1 MLLKG
6 EEMVKFIN
14 YLREKLN
21 LGRLFPDV
29 FCVNCVIVFIMYLIM
44 FAIVVIASSIG
55 FGSTLAGDNK
65 GIFTTF
71 AHWITSFKAIP
82 LVVIIL
88 PLLGGPLE
96 AILGK
101 KNEMIRDT
109 FVVNS
114 TFVTFILVILMYPQ
128 VMQGDLNFSIPGVLG
143 FGLNFRVDILSYIM
157 AVTAGVL
164 WLFVTIYAHDYMNM
178 EHHRDRFYL
187 WMSITFSGILGTVMA
202 ADLFT
207 MFLFF
212 ELMTFS
218 SYVLVAHNES
228 TESILA
234 GNSYIFIGVV
244 GGLSLLLG
252 MIILYSQTGTFAFTP
267 LASQIAQMGNI
278 KYVMSFLFIVGF
290 GIKAGMLPL
299 HIWLPKAHPVAPTPA
314 SALLSGILIKVG
326 AYGILRLTTSIFMP
340 AMSEIAGYAD
350 PLWNMSK
357 NIGFI
362 VTWMGI
368 ITMTAGVYLA
378 LQQTNMKKMLA
389 YHSIS
394 QMGYII
400 MGIGVEAYLGY
411 KGGMGFAGAI
421 YHIVNHALFKSLL
434 FMVVG
439 VVYLRTKELNMY
451 KLGGL
456 WKKLPFTAL
465 VALIASLGIA
475 GVPLFNGFAS
485 KSLLHHAIIEAYHYG
500 HASFRYAEWIF
511 IAVSAGTVC
520 SFIKLFKLTFLGKL
534 PKKYENMQG
543 EKGMMDLA
551 MGGLAILIIAIG
563 HFPGFIMNRFIIPAT
578 RRLTFD
584 VHFID
589 HYLVDINFFNFT
601 DLSGMFWIIVYGFAI
616 YFIGMKFG
624 LFHLHFHEKF
634 NIDKNLYKPIYN
646 AVVTTSNTITAKF
659 ENKFINNDVGIYS
672 FMLLTIL
679 FALIASR

>member
-1 MLLKG
+1 
-6 EEMVKFIN
+6 MVKLIN

-29 FCVNCVIVFIMYLIM
+29 FCVNCVIVFFIYLMMLALVI
-44 FAIVVIASSIG
+44 IASSIG
-55 FGSTLAGDNK
+55 FGSTLVGDDK
-65 GIFTTF
+65 GILTAF

-82 LVVIIL
+82 LVVVIL

-96 AILGK
+96 ALMGK
-101 KNEMIRDT
+101 KNEMLRDT

-114 TFVTFILVILMYPQ
+114 TFLTFILVILMYPQ
-128 VMQGDLNFSIPGVLG
+128 VMQGDLNFSIPGVMG

-157 AVTAGVL
+157 AVTAGIL

-357 NIGFI
+357 NIGFV

-421 YHIVNHALFKSLL
+421 YHIINHALFKSLL

-500 HASFRYAEWIF
+500 HASFKYAEWIF

-534 PKKYENMQG
+534 PEKYENMEG

-563 HFPGFIMNRFIIPAT
+563 NFPSFIMDRFIIPAT

-584 VHFID
+584 AHFID
-589 HYLVDINFFNFT
+589 HYLVDIEFFNFT

-616 YFIGMKFG
+616 YFIGMRFG

-646 AVVTTSNTITAKF
+646 AVVSVSNTVTAKF